1 MKDSIPKIKSIY
13 EEVNSPENKEYL
25 NKINSSK
32 LKRNSSTIYLQNF
45 LEEYI
50 YHQIKKEIV
59 LLLKIRIIFQQ

>member
-45 LEEYI
+45 LEEYT
-50 YHQIKKEIV
+50 
-59 LLLKIRIIFQQ
+59 LKYLINYV